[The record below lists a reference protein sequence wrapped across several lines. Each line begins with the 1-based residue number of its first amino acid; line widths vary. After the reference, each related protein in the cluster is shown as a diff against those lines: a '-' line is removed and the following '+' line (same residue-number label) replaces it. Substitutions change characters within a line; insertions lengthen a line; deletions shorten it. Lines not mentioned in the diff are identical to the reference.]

1 MIQMAPFGRKLQPLL
16 ARYVYMFVSVC
27 VCVWFGLATMGAVN
41 FVVGCSV
48 ALYIVFEV
56 ISQLA
61 VVAT

>member
-1 MIQMAPFGRKLQPLL
+1 MIQMAPFGRKLKRILGISIE
-16 ARYVYMFVSVC
+16 AVVV
-27 VCVWFGLATMGAVN
+27 VGFGERRSS
-41 FVVGCSV
+41 FVVM